1 METSLSSERVLS
13 KVSTTAALSVSA
25 AGRCS
30 STDSSAAV
38 ADTTATL
45 DDDSDTATKARS
57 TLPRPFKLTLS
68 STFRPETSVQ
78 LTDASPGASVHL
90 KYDLLDA
97 SRTRTLGHGAS
108 STVRLAYRRSDGQ
121 PVAIK
126 TIAKHDVLGLL
137 RRRRSNGIRRFAVK
151 ARPAPR
157 LDEADVLKSLKGL
170 DGIVQLLDVY
180 ETCTEIQL
188 VLEYCEGGDLFDCIK
203 SRKTREEVNDSAETS
218 GSFSEHET
226 ASVARSMLHVLDE
239 LHSRNI
245 VHRDIKPENI
255 LLVANDENSSH
266 LPAVKL
272 TDFGL
277 ARVLQ
282 TVDEATMDAS
292 ANVGSSDDSLD
303 SSYVRR
309 TRAYSRVGSD
319 YYAAP
324 EVHEGRGYD
333 TPVDIYS
340 LGVSL
345 YVMLCGA
352 PPASTWSFFREHDDL
367 SGDDLSVS
375 TVGSAHS
382 SAAELFPPKLNI
394 SPSAQDLVTK
404 MLHPDPARRII
415 ANEALKHEWV
425 LKHAEE
431 TLNLT
436 HSASRL
442 SLTNPSDPLSRK
454 MKRTLSYAETE
465 TLLKIGPAQTVAPPT
480 TSPVHPRST
489 LLKPSS
495 PLLKISVPVIRTPP
509 VRTPADIS
517 LTLACVCSRL
527 APLVDDHLVRPRGH
541 HCRSVSPNTKVGRKR
556 SLSPDGK
563 RKRTKIG
570 PVAMGIATSSTMC
583 TC

>member
-245 VHRDIKPENI
+245 VHRCVVDSICISFPASTDIYLSTATSSRDIKPENI

-352 PPASTWSFFREHDDL
+352 PPASTWSFFR
-367 SGDDLSVS
+367 
-375 TVGSAHS
+375 
-382 SAAELFPPKLNI
+382 
-394 SPSAQDLVTK
+394 
-404 MLHPDPARRII
+404 
-415 ANEALKHEWV
+415 
-425 LKHAEE
+425 
-431 TLNLT
+431 
-436 HSASRL
+436 
-442 SLTNPSDPLSRK
+442 
-454 MKRTLSYAETE
+454 
-465 TLLKIGPAQTVAPPT
+465 
-480 TSPVHPRST
+480 
-489 LLKPSS
+489 
-495 PLLKISVPVIRTPP
+495 
-509 VRTPADIS
+509 
-517 LTLACVCSRL
+517 
-527 APLVDDHLVRPRGH
+527 
-541 HCRSVSPNTKVGRKR
+541 
-556 SLSPDGK
+556 
-563 RKRTKIG
+563 
-570 PVAMGIATSSTMC
+570 
-583 TC
+583 

>member
-13 KVSTTAALSVSA
+13 KVSTAAALSGSA

-30 STDSSAAV
+30 STDSSAAA
-38 ADTTATL
+38 ADPTATL
-45 DDDSDTATKARS
+45 DDDSDTTTQARS
-57 TLPRPFKLTLS
+57 TPPRPFKLTLS
-68 STFRPETSVQ
+68 STFRPETSVH

-137 RRRRSNGIRRFAVK
+137 RRRRSNGFAGG

-157 LDEADVLKSLKGL
+157 LDEADVLKSLEGL

-180 ETCTEIQL
+180 ETCTEIHL

-203 SRKTREEVNDSAETS
+203 SRKTREKASDSVEIS
-218 GSFSEHET
+218 GCFSEHET
-226 ASVARSMLHVLDE
+226 ASVARSMLNVLDE

-255 LLVANDENSSH
+255 LLVANDENSSQ
-266 LPAVKL
+266 LPVVKL

-282 TVDEATMDAS
+282 SADEAAMDVSPTA
-292 ANVGSSDDSLD
+292 GSSDDSLD

-333 TPVDIYS
+333 TPVDMYS

-352 PPASTWSFFREHDDL
+352 PPASTWSFFRDHDDL

-375 TVGSAHS
+375 TEGSAHS
-382 SAAELFPPKLNI
+382 SAAELFPSELNI

-404 MLHPDPARRII
+404 MLHPDPARRIN
-415 ANEALKHEWV
+415 ANDALKHEWV
-425 LKHAEE
+425 VKHAEE
-431 TLNLT
+431 TLKLT

-442 SLTNPSDPLSRK
+442 SLTNSFDSPSPS
-454 MKRTLSYAETE
+454 MKRTLSHAETE

-480 TSPVHPRST
+480 TSPVQSRPPVI
-489 LLKPSS
+489 KPSS
-495 PLLKISVPVIRTPP
+495 PLLKISVPVIRTPT
-509 VRTPADIS
+509 VRTSADIS
-517 LTLACVCSRL
+517 LTLASVCSRL
-527 APLVDDHLVRPRGH
+527 APLVDDHLVRQRGH
-541 HCRSVSPNTKVGRKR
+541 QCRSMSSNTKKR

-563 RKRTKIG
+563 RKRAKIG
-570 PVAMGIATSSTMC
+570 PVAMGIATSTMC
-583 TC
+583 TCKQ